1 MRLVTGK
8 GKATTRMTDGREK
21 ERRHSGFSQTGFT
34 LVEMLTV
41 VAIIAVLAAI
51 VSPSLAKAREKARQA
66 TCLSNLRQM
75 GGAVLMY
82 VQDYDETFPNGINR
96 GRFGIIWAGAGWA
109 GQTLPYYKSSSLV
122 HCPSDPYGSPL
133 GGDDVVVSYGIN
145 INVIQYNDQSGYHGV
160 TGISPPPYGSTAD
173 SVSTPDQADNT
184 APPSGHNLSS
194 FTAPAHSVLLF
205 EVTGISSNIKDPRE
219 GMAGSGIPGS
229 DLSPSGNGLD
239 NRLYGRQ
246 NFTTG
251 IEHQYA
257 TGYLGGRPPY
267 DPMATQ
273 FVFPQGRHTDGS
285 SYVFA
290 DGHVKWFP
298 GSRVSSGRSS
308 LAPECNQDDLP
319 PLPGCADVFR
329 AAGTA
334 NRRFAATFSIK

>member
-1 MRLVTGK
+1 
-8 GKATTRMTDGREK
+8 MTEGQETVHRQSGRS
-21 ERRHSGFSQTGFT
+21 RTGFT
-34 LVEMLTV
+34 LVEMLIV

-66 TCLSNLRQM
+66 NCLSNLRQM
-75 GGAVLMY
+75 GSAVLMY

-96 GRFGIIWAGAGWA
+96 GRFGVIWAGAGWA
-109 GQTLPYYKSSSLV
+109 GQTLPYYRSPSLAY
-122 HCPSDPYGSPL
+122 CPSDPYGSPI

-145 INVIQYNDQSGYHGV
+145 INVIQYNDQSGYSGLSGV
-160 TGISPPPYGSTAD
+160 TGGSPPPYGTTAEN
-173 SVSTPDQADNT
+173 VSNPDQTDT
-184 APPSGHNLSS
+184 ALPPSGHNFSS

-219 GMAGSGIPGS
+219 GMAGSGVPGS

-273 FVFPQGRHTDGS
+273 FVFPLGRHTDGS
-285 SYVFA
+285 NYVFA

-298 GSRVSSGRSS
+298 GSRVSSGRNA
-308 LAPECNQDDLP
+308 LAPECNQDNLP
-319 PLPGCADVFR
+319 PLPGCTDVFR

-334 NRRFAATFSIK
+334 NRSFPATFSIE